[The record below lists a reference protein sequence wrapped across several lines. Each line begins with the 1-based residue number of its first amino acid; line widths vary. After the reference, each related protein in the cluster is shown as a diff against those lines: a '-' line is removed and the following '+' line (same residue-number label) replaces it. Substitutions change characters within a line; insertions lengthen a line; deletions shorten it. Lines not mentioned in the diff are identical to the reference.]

1 MDSFMGIMAI
11 DYDLQLL
18 RLEMKILYMYPRLNI
33 WTTFRTGKTISSFIF
48 DFLYWI

>member
-18 RLEMKILYMYPRLNI
+18 RLEMKILYFPLYVPEAEHLNNLQD
-33 WTTFRTGKTISSFIF
+33 REN
-48 DFLYWI
+48 DFLLYL